1 MSKPKILV
9 LGGVGFIGRNLV
21 THLVQNDLA
30 SFIRVADKVL
40 PATAFLG
47 SPHKEAFETEGMVQF
62 KQCNLNSD
70 AGVNKAYTLDDGSN
84 FDWVVNCAAETKYG
98 QTDEVYKEKVLDL
111 SVKVATKAAEVG
123 VSKFIE
129 LSTAQVYS
137 HGKKASKEDASIKP
151 WTGQANYKYQ
161 AEEALRGINGL
172 NLIILRPA
180 IVYGPG
186 DTAGISPRLITGAVY
201 KHLGEKMKLLW
212 SGDLRIN
219 CVHVDDV
226 SRAIVHVA
234 QNADAGAVYNLAD
247 KSDLT
252 QEKLNKFIEGIFQ
265 IKTGFLGGVISNLA
279 KVNLKAATEQ
289 VNEKHLKPWADICK
303 ADGILNTPLTPYID
317 TELLY
322 NHALSVD
329 GAAIEGTGFTYG
341 NPTISEELLREQIG
355 YFVTQNLFPASVV
368 P

>member
-1 MSKPKILV
+1 
-9 LGGVGFIGRNLV
+9 V

-40 PATAFLG
+40 PPTAFLG
-47 SPHKEAFETEGMVQF
+47 SPHKEAFESEGLVDF
-62 KQCNLNSD
+62 KQCNLNSE
-70 AGVNKAYTLDDGSN
+70 AGIAKAYTLDDGSN

-98 QTDEVYKEKVLDL
+98 QTEEVYKEKVLDL
-111 SVKVATKAAEVG
+111 SVKVATKAAELG
-123 VSKFIE
+123 IPKFIE

-137 HGKKASKEDASIKP
+137 HGKKASKEDSTIKP
-151 WTGQANYKYQ
+151 WTQQANFKYQ
-161 AEEALRGINGL
+161 AEQALRAINGL
-172 NLIILRPA
+172 NLIVLRPA

-186 DTAGISPRLITGAVY
+186 DCSGISPRIITGAVY
-201 KHLGEKMKLLW
+201 KHLNEKMKLLW

-219 CVHVDDV
+219 TVHVHDV
-226 SRAIVHVA
+226 CRAIVHMA
-234 QNADAGAVYNLAD
+234 QNADAGSTFNLAD
-247 KSDLT
+247 KTDLT
-252 QEKLNKFIEGIFQ
+252 QEKLNKHLEAIFQ
-265 IKTGFLGGVISNLA
+265 IKTGFFGGVISNLA

-329 GAAIEGTGFTYG
+329 GSAIEASGFSYDHQTL
-341 NPTISEELLREQIG
+341 TEELLRDQIA
-355 YFVTQNLFPASVV
+355 YFVQQNLFPPSVV